1 MSVVLGQCRK
11 VAVPPCALEP
21 LDLWWGCADVP
32 LVVAM
37 AVQMAV
43 VVRDELWMVG
53 RDTGVLRDELWMV
66 VRQLSGHE
74 ALIAVNGGMAMSMAG
89 AIVPWRVG
97 LLLWRALWL
106 EVCVQCLGCSFSSRA
121 ALFLVMRVGPWMMAR
136 AAAVT
141 ATAIASDC
149 AVVCNSWL

>member
-1 MSVVLGQCRK
+1 M
-11 VAVPPCALEP
+11 VPPCALEP
-21 LDLWWGCADVP
+21 LDLWWGCANVP

-37 AVQMAV
+37 AVQMI
-43 VVRDELWMVG
+43 G

-74 ALIAVNGGMAMSMAG
+74 ALLVNGGMADL
-89 AIVPWRVG
+89 PWRVG

-106 EVCVQCLGCSFSSRA
+106 EVCVHCLCCFFLSRA

-141 ATAIASDC
+141 ATAMASDC